1 MDRQVH
7 SMDEQL
13 ENALKGGDFKHL
25 LESQFDAIKRK
36 HNLRKVDIEV
46 LFFLSKCGNE
56 NTPTD
61 ITKRL
66 NLNRGHVSQ
75 AIDSLLK
82 KELISAVADERDRR
96 CMHYTITP
104 GAVPIID
111 EVANV
116 KKEMDAQILKG
127 ITKEELEEYRR
138 ISDKMIANIRE
149 LILNKK

>member
-1 MDRQVH
+1 
-7 SMDEQL
+7 
-13 ENALKGGDFKHL
+13 
-25 LESQFDAIKRK
+25 
-36 HNLRKVDIEV
+36 
-46 LFFLSKCGNE
+46 
-56 NTPTD
+56 
-61 ITKRL
+61 
-66 NLNRGHVSQ
+66 
-75 AIDSLLK
+75 
-82 KELISAVADERDRR
+82 
-96 CMHYTITP
+96 MHYTITP